1 LVSDQGNLGFVL
13 PDEKFI
19 RETFRLVDAADKSG
33 IILRVVGSNAI
44 RIQLPQEMRSRHYE
58 VRKLTDIDFISN
70 SGAPKKKLVKFFID
84 MGYRPWEH
92 VIRSQLNRHIYENND
107 GIHVDIFFGRMSM
120 CHTIEYDGRLE
131 AERYTVPLAEILLGK
146 TQIVQISQKDIL
158 DVMFLLLSHPIGDT
172 DNDTI
177 NARYIAER
185 YMSKDWG
192 FYYTV
197 KTNLER
203 IRDSFVSDPEYGGR
217 FTQEQR
223 EIIRIRADQ
232 VMDYFERADKS
243 FGWKMR
249 AKVGTRQKWYDDVES
264 FEPVIS

>member
-1 LVSDQGNLGFVL
+1 MGRENVGFVL

-19 RETFRLVDAADKSG
+19 REAFRLVDAAEKTG
-33 IILRVVGSNAI
+33 IVLRLVGSNAI
-44 RIQLPQEMRSRHYE
+44 RVRLPPEMRPLHYE

-70 SGAPKKKLVKFFID
+70 SGAPKKRLVKFFID
-84 MGYRPWEH
+84 MGYNPWEH
-92 VIRSQLNRHIYENND
+92 VIRSQLNRHIYEND
-107 GIHVDIFFGRMSM
+107 EGIHVDVFFGRMSM
-120 CHTIEYDGRLE
+120 CHTIEYNGRLKGDK
-131 AERYTVPLAEILLGK
+131 YTVPLAELLLGK
-146 TQIVQISQKDIL
+146 TQIVQINRKDIL

-172 DNDTI
+172 DNETI

-197 KTNLER
+197 KTNLEK
-203 IRDSFVSDPEYGGR
+203 IRDSFLSDPEYEGK

-232 VMDYFERADKS
+232 VINHFEKVDKS
-243 FGWKMR
+243 LGWKLR
-249 AKVGTRQKWYDDVES
+249 AKIGTRQKWYDEVES
-264 FEPVIS
+264 FESVIS